1 MYGDEYMERIRV
13 IRPSIE
19 YGEDIMQFRKEI
31 MEADDKDSFAG
42 CGSLSQCTTI
52 EEWLNNL
59 AEREDVD
66 TCPTGKVTSNTYI
79 AVRISDNKIVGI
91 IDLRHHINHPILG
104 LWGGHMGYSIRP
116 SERNK
121 GYAKEMLSQ
130 NLQNCKERCMDRVM
144 ITCSCDNFASEKII
158 IANGG
163 IFEKVVCVDGEYI
176 KRYWITL

>member
-1 MYGDEYMERIRV
+1 MEEIKV

-31 MEADDKDSFAG
+31 LEANDNDSFAG
-42 CGSLSQCTTI
+42 CGSLRQCSTI
-52 EEWLNNL
+52 EEWLNIL
-59 AEREDVD
+59 AEKENVD
-66 TCPTGKVTSNTYI
+66 TCPTGSVTSNTYI
-79 AVRISDNKIVGI
+79 AVRISDNKIVGV

-121 GYAKEMLSQ
+121 GYAKEMLRK
-130 NLQNCKERCMDRVM
+130 NLLKCKDRCMDRVM
-144 ITCSCDNFASEKII
+144 ITCSRDNLASEKTII
-158 IANGG
+158 SNGG
-163 IFEKVVCVDGEYI
+163 IFENEVFIDGEYI